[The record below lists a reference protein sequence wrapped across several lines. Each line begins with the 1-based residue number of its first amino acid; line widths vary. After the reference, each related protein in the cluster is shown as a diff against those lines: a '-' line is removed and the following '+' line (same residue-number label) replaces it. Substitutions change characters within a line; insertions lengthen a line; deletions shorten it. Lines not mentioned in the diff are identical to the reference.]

1 MNRRVVAHRFK
12 ASPTAEAAYVKAL
25 RSIMGQVHREVLKR
39 LDLKEPVRG
48 SLREDAVHKSTQAL
62 DEFGPIALRATRNG
76 VIAAFD
82 KMANSL
88 RKHTKGQLV
97 GITPKDTGL
106 ETAMATAREANISLM
121 EKAGK
126 SYIDQVRGVLE
137 DPDNFNLPV
146 KALTSLLL
154 ERADVSQS
162 RAELIA
168 RDQTLKLNANIT
180 KIRAG
185 NAGITSYVWTTSHD
199 ERVRPEHAELDGKTF
214 DFATGAPSLDGLNP
228 GEDFQ
233 CRCVPVVILPSDEA

>member
-1 MNRRVVAHRFK
+1 MNRRVAAQRFK

-25 RSIMGQVHREVLKR
+25 RSIMGQVHREIVRR
-39 LDLKEPVRG
+39 LDLKEPTPG

-126 SYIDQVRGVLE
+126 AYIDQVRGVLE

-168 RDQTLKLNANIT
+168 RDQTLRLNSEIS
-180 KIRAG
+180 KIRAT
-185 NAGITSYVWTTSHD
+185 NAGIKSFIWTTSHD
-199 ERVRPEHAELDGKTF
+199 ERVRPEHAELDGQTF
-214 DFATGAPSLDGLNP
+214 DYATGAPSLDGALP
-228 GEDFQ
+228 GQDFQ
-233 CRCVPVVILPSDEA
+233 CRCVGVAVLPGEDE